1 MHQEK
6 VVSTRKKSRG
16 ESFSSEWACKQTGQ
30 AYVEYIVA
38 AGPVIGA
45 LWAPVFNGES
55 AISLLYSSFKA
66 NQESYVWA
74 MSVPD

>member
-1 MHQEK
+1 MSHSVTRTTSGLKRHQ
-6 VVSTRKKSRG
+6 R
-16 ESFSSEWACKQTGQ
+16 GQ

-38 AGPVIGA
+38 TVFLIAA
-45 LWAPVFNGES
+45 LYAPVFNGES
-55 AISLLYSSFKA
+55 AMTLLIAAFQA

>member
-1 MHQEK
+1 MSHRNITTA
-6 VVSTRKKSRG
+6 SGLRRHLR
-16 ESFSSEWACKQTGQ
+16 GQ

-38 AGPVIGA
+38 TVFLIAA
-45 LWAPVFNGES
+45 LFAPVFNGES
-55 AISLLYSSFKA
+55 AMSLLIAAFQA